1 MYPIIEMCLWIIV
14 LIGTLYLWIKYLE
27 NQPDKR

>member
-1 MYPIIEMCLWIIV
+1 MYPIIEMYLWIV